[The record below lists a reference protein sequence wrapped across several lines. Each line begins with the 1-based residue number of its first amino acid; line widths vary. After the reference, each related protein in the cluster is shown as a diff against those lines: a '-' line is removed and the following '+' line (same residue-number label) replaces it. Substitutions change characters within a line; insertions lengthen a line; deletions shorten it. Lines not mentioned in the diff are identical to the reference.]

1 MQQSR
6 SDVIAVVR
14 HELNLPVFLPST
26 CKRTRCTRAP
36 KTSRFAPYIE
46 RIATEAQPRSRTHP
60 VRRVIAVVV
69 AGLSLYVLMPALVNV
84 VSSWPRLLTLGP
96 WWLVIAFFAEAAS
109 FVCQMALLRLVLRTK
124 NWFAVVTAFLAGNS
138 VTNTLP
144 GGDAVGASVQYRM
157 LAGTGI
163 DTVQAAG
170 GLAVSSIIGVGALFA
185 LPIFAL
191 PIIVGGETVS
201 AGLVHAGELGAV
213 GFALIV
219 ALGVLVLKSDR
230 TLLTLAKIINWVFS
244 KIPGYKG
251 HRQNADDLGQRLI
264 NERNQV
270 RVDLGKN
277 WWKAILLVAGRI
289 GFDYGSLLAIL
300 RATGT
305 RPNPSLVL
313 LAYAATAVLALLPIT
328 PGGLGLVEAS
338 LSGLL
343 VLADV
348 PSANAVVATL
358 AFRLGSYWL
367 PTIAGGVCYWLYRRR
382 YGPLRQNANAA

>member
-1 MQQSR
+1 M
-6 SDVIAVVR
+6 
-14 HELNLPVFLPST
+14 
-26 CKRTRCTRAP
+26 
-36 KTSRFAPYIE
+36 
-46 RIATEAQPRSRTHP
+46 
-60 VRRVIAVVV
+60 
-69 AGLSLYVLMPALVNV
+69 AGLSLYILMPGLVHV
-84 VSSWPRLLTLGP
+84 LSSWPRLVTLEG
-96 WWLVIAFFAEAAS
+96 WWLLIAFIAEASS

-191 PIIVGGETVS
+191 PVIVGGEAVS
-201 AGLVHAGELGAV
+201 AGLVHAGELGAI

-219 ALGVLVLKSDR
+219 ALGVVVLKSDAA
-230 TLLTLAKIINWVFS
+230 LLALAKGVNWVFA
-244 KIPGYKG
+244 KIPGQRYR
-251 HRQNADDLGQRLI
+251 HRNADDLGERLI

-270 RVDLGKN
+270 RIDLGKN
-277 WWKAILLVAGRI
+277 WWKALLLVAGRI

-305 RPNPSLVL
+305 RPDPSLVL

-328 PGGLGLVEAS
+328 PGGLGIVEAS

-343 VLADV
+343 VLANV

-358 AFRLGSYWL
+358 AFRVGSYWL
-367 PTIAGGVCYWLYRRR
+367 PTIAGAVCYWLYRRR
-382 YGPLRQNANAA
+382 YGALRQNANPA

>member
-1 MQQSR
+1 M
-6 SDVIAVVR
+6 
-14 HELNLPVFLPST
+14 
-26 CKRTRCTRAP
+26 
-36 KTSRFAPYIE
+36 
-46 RIATEAQPRSRTHP
+46 
-60 VRRVIAVVV
+60 AVVV
-69 AGLSLYVLMPALVNV
+69 AGLSLYVLMPGLVHV
-84 VSSWPRLLTLGP
+84 ISSWPRLLTLEP
-96 WWLVIAFFAEAAS
+96 WWLLVAVVAETLS

-124 NWFAVVTAFLAGNS
+124 NWFAIITAFLAGNA

-157 LAGTGI
+157 LAGSGI

-191 PIIVGGETVS
+191 PLLLGGEAVS
-201 AGLVHAGELGAV
+201 PGLVHTGELGAV
-213 GFALIV
+213 GFVLILAV
-219 ALGVLVLKSDR
+219 GVVVLTTEKPLRRLATAVDW
-230 TLLTLAKIINWVFS
+230 LLNRLSPKKTKRSA
-244 KIPGYKG
+244 
-251 HRQNADDLGQRLI
+251 QDLGDRLI
-264 NERNQV
+264 HERDQV
-270 RVDLGKN
+270 KADLGKN
-277 WWKAILLVAGRI
+277 WWKALLLVAGRI
-289 GFDYGSLLAIL
+289 GCDFGSLLAVL

-305 RPNPSLVL
+305 RPDPALVL
-313 LAYAATAVLALLPIT
+313 LAYAATAVIALLPLT

-367 PTIAGGVCYWLYRRR
+367 PTVAGAVCYFLYRRR
-382 YGPLRQNANAA
+382 YGSLRQTEKAT

>member
-1 MQQSR
+1 M
-6 SDVIAVVR
+6 
-14 HELNLPVFLPST
+14 
-26 CKRTRCTRAP
+26 
-36 KTSRFAPYIE
+36 
-46 RIATEAQPRSRTHP
+46 
-60 VRRVIAVVV
+60 V
-69 AGLSLYVLMPALVNV
+69 AGLGLYVLLPGLVHV
-84 VSSWPRLLTLGP
+84 LSSWPHLLKLEP
-96 WWLVIAFFAEAAS
+96 WWLLVAFVAEASS
-109 FVCQMALLRLVLRTK
+109 FVCQVALLRLVLRTK
-124 NWFAVVTAFLAGNS
+124 DWFGVVTAFLAGNS

-191 PIIVGGETVS
+191 PVIVGGEAVS
-201 AGLVHAGELGAV
+201 PGLVHAGELGAI
-213 GFALIV
+213 GFVLIV
-219 ALGVLVLKSDR
+219 ALGVLVLNSDK
-230 TLLTLAKIINWVFS
+230 TLLELAKVLNWILS
-244 KIPGYKG
+244 KIPGKKD
-251 HRQNADDLGQRLI
+251 RPSADEFGDRLI

-270 RVDLGKN
+270 RSDLGKN
-277 WWKAILLVAGRI
+277 WWKAVLLVAGRI

-300 RATGT
+300 HATGT
-305 RPNPSLVL
+305 RPNSALVL

-328 PGGLGLVEAS
+328 PGGLGIVEAS

-343 VLADV
+343 VLAHV

-358 AFRLGSYWL
+358 AFRVGSYWL

-382 YGPLRQNANAA
+382 YGPLRNAQAS

>member
-1 MQQSR
+1 M
-6 SDVIAVVR
+6 
-14 HELNLPVFLPST
+14 
-26 CKRTRCTRAP
+26 
-36 KTSRFAPYIE
+36 
-46 RIATEAQPRSRTHP
+46 
-60 VRRVIAVVV
+60 IAVVV
-69 AGLSLYVLMPALVNV
+69 AGLSLYVLMPGLVHV
-84 VSSWPRLLTLGP
+84 IASWPRLLTLEP
-96 WWLVIAFFAEAAS
+96 WWLVIAVVAETLS

-124 NWFAVVTAFLAGNS
+124 NWFAIVTAFLAGNA

-157 LAGTGI
+157 LAGSGI

-191 PIIVGGETVS
+191 PLLLGGEAVS
-201 AGLVHAGELGAV
+201 PGLVHTGELGAV
-213 GFALIV
+213 GFVLILAIGVIVLTTEKPLRKV
-219 ALGVLVLKSDR
+219 AAVVDWLFNRLSPRHKNVKRTAQELGD
-230 TLLTLAKIINWVFS
+230 
-244 KIPGYKG
+244 
-251 HRQNADDLGQRLI
+251 RLI

-270 RVDLGKN
+270 KADLGKN
-277 WWKAILLVAGRI
+277 WWKALLLVAGRI
-289 GFDYGSLLAIL
+289 GCDFGSLLAVL
-300 RATGT
+300 RATGAK
-305 RPNPSLVL
+305 PDPALVL
-313 LAYAATAVLALLPIT
+313 LAYAATAVLALLPLT

-367 PTIAGGVCYWLYRRR
+367 PTIAGGVCYFLYRRR
-382 YGPLRQNANAA
+382 YGKLRQTERVPPLDPLAK

>member
-1 MQQSR
+1 MGP
-6 SDVIAVVR
+6 
-14 HELNLPVFLPST
+14 L
-26 CKRTRCTRAP
+26 
-36 KTSRFAPYIE
+36 YIG
-46 RIATEAQPRSRTHP
+46 RIATEAKSRPTTHP

-69 AGLSLYVLMPALVNV
+69 AGLSMYVLLPGLVHV
-84 VSSWPRLLTLGP
+84 LSSWPHLLQLEP
-96 WWLVIAFFAEAAS
+96 WWLLVGFIAEASS
-109 FVCQMALLRLVLRTK
+109 FLCQMALLRLVLRTK

-157 LAGTGI
+157 LAGSGI

-191 PIIVGGETVS
+191 PVIVGGEAVS
-201 AGLVHAGELGAV
+201 KGLVHAGELGAI

-219 ALGVLVLKSDR
+219 GLGVLVLKSDKA
-230 TLLTLAKIINWVFS
+230 LLRLARLINWVLS
-244 KIPGYKG
+244 KIPSKKD
-251 HRQNADDLGQRLI
+251 RPSADELGQRLI

-270 RVDLGKN
+270 RADLGKN
-277 WWKAILLVAGRI
+277 WWKAVLLVAGRI
-289 GFDYGSLLAIL
+289 GFDFGSLLAIL
-300 RATGT
+300 HATRT

-328 PGGLGLVEAS
+328 PGGLGIVEAS

-358 AFRLGSYWL
+358 AFRVGSYWL
-367 PTIAGGVCYWLYRRR
+367 PTIAGAVCYWLYRRR
-382 YGPLRQNANAA
+382 YGPLRQAHA

>member
-1 MQQSR
+1 
-6 SDVIAVVR
+6 
-14 HELNLPVFLPST
+14 
-26 CKRTRCTRAP
+26 
-36 KTSRFAPYIE
+36 
-46 RIATEAQPRSRTHP
+46 
-60 VRRVIAVVV
+60 VVV
-69 AGLSLYVLMPALVNV
+69 AGLSLYILLPGLVHVL
-84 VSSWPRLLTLGP
+84 SSWPHLLKLEP
-96 WWLVIAFFAEAAS
+96 WWLLVAFIAEASS
-109 FVCQMALLRLVLRTK
+109 FLCQMALLRLVLRTK

-170 GLAVSSIIGVGALFA
+170 GLAVSSIISVGALFA

-191 PIIVGGETVS
+191 PVIVGGEAVS
-201 AGLVHAGELGAV
+201 PGLVHAGELGAI
-213 GFALIV
+213 GFVLIV
-219 ALGVLVLKSDR
+219 ALGVLVLRSHK
-230 TLLTLAKIINWVFS
+230 TLTRIATVINWVLS
-244 KIPGYKG
+244 KIPSKKDRPSAGE
-251 HRQNADDLGQRLI
+251 LGARLI
-264 NERNQV
+264 NERDQV
-270 RVDLGKN
+270 RSDLGQN
-277 WWKAILLVAGRI
+277 WWKALLLVAGRI

-305 RPNPSLVL
+305 RPNPALVL

-328 PGGLGLVEAS
+328 PGGLGIVEAS

-343 VLADV
+343 VLAHV

-358 AFRLGSYWL
+358 AFRVGSYWL

-382 YGPLRQNANAA
+382 YGPLRQAHAS

>member
-1 MQQSR
+1 
-6 SDVIAVVR
+6 
-14 HELNLPVFLPST
+14 
-26 CKRTRCTRAP
+26 
-36 KTSRFAPYIE
+36 
-46 RIATEAQPRSRTHP
+46 
-60 VRRVIAVVV
+60 VV
-69 AGLSLYVLMPALVNV
+69 AGLSLYILLPGLVHVL
-84 VSSWPRLLTLGP
+84 SSWPRLLTLEP
-96 WWLVIAFFAEAAS
+96 WWLLVAFLAEASS
-109 FVCQMALLRLVLRTK
+109 FFCQMALLRLVLRTK

-157 LAGTGI
+157 LAGSGI

-170 GLAVSSIIGVGALFA
+170 GLAVSSIISVGALFA

-191 PIIVGGETVS
+191 PVIVGGEAVS
-201 AGLVHAGELGAV
+201 AGLVHAGELGAI
-213 GFALIV
+213 GFVLIV
-219 ALGVLVLKSDR
+219 GLGVLVLRSDQ
-230 TLLTLAKIINWVFS
+230 TLLQLAKLVNWVFS
-244 KIPGYKG
+244 KIPGKKE
-251 HRQNADDLGQRLI
+251 RPSASELGERLI

-270 RVDLGKN
+270 RSDLGKN
-277 WWKAILLVAGRI
+277 WWKAVLLVAGRI

-328 PGGLGLVEAS
+328 PGGLGIVEAS

-343 VLADV
+343 VLAHV

-367 PTIAGGVCYWLYRRR
+367 PTIAGAVCYWLYRRR
-382 YGPLRQNANAA
+382 YGPLGQSAHAS

>member
-1 MQQSR
+1 
-6 SDVIAVVR
+6 
-14 HELNLPVFLPST
+14 
-26 CKRTRCTRAP
+26 
-36 KTSRFAPYIE
+36 
-46 RIATEAQPRSRTHP
+46 

-69 AGLSLYVLMPALVNV
+69 SGLSLYILMPGLVHV
-84 VSSWPRLLTLGP
+84 ISSWPRLLKLEP
-96 WWLVIAFFAEAAS
+96 WWLLIGFISEALS

-170 GLAVSSIIGVGALFA
+170 GLAVSSIVGVGALFA

-191 PIIVGGETVS
+191 PVIVGGEAVS
-201 AGLVHAGELGAV
+201 KGLVHAGELGAI
-213 GFALIV
+213 GFVLIV
-219 ALGVLVLKSDR
+219 SLGVVVLTTDK
-230 TLLTLAKIINWVFS
+230 TLLALAKAIEWTLAKL
-244 KIPGYKG
+244 PG
-251 HRQNADDLGQRLI
+251 HQRRQPTSTNLGQRLI
-264 NERNQV
+264 AERDQV
-270 RVDLGKN
+270 RADLGKN
-277 WWKAILLVAGRI
+277 WWKAVLLVAGRI

-300 RATGT
+300 HATGT
-305 RPNPSLVL
+305 TPNPSLVL

-328 PGGLGLVEAS
+328 PGGLGIVEAS

-367 PTIAGGVCYWLYRRR
+367 PTIAGAVCYWLYRRR
-382 YGPLRQNANAA
+382 YGPLRQSEHAT

>member
-1 MQQSR
+1 MGR
-6 SDVIAVVR
+6 S
-14 HELNLPVFLPST
+14 
-26 CKRTRCTRAP
+26 
-36 KTSRFAPYIE
+36 APYIE
-46 RIATEAQPRSRTHP
+46 RIATDAQPRSRSHP
-60 VRRVIAVVV
+60 ARRVIAVVV
-69 AGLSLYVLMPALVNV
+69 AGLSLYVLMPGLVKV
-84 VSSWPRLLTLGP
+84 VSSWPRLLTLEP
-96 WWLVIAFFAEAAS
+96 WWLLIALVAEAAS

-191 PIIVGGETVS
+191 PVIVGGEAVS
-201 AGLVHAGELGAV
+201 AGLVHAGELGAI

-219 ALGVLVLKSDR
+219 ALGVVVLRSDKI
-230 TLLTLAKIINWVFS
+230 LLTLATVINWVIS
-244 KIPGYKG
+244 KIPGHKDRSQTASDLG
-251 HRQNADDLGQRLI
+251 HRLI
-264 NERNQV
+264 KERNQV

-300 RATGT
+300 HATGT

-382 YGPLRQNANAA
+382 YGPLKNANAA

>member
-1 MQQSR
+1 
-6 SDVIAVVR
+6 
-14 HELNLPVFLPST
+14 LNHF
-26 CKRTRCTRAP
+26 
-36 KTSRFAPYIE
+36 PYIG
-46 RIATEAQPRSRTHP
+46 RIATEAKSRPTTHP
-60 VRRVIAVVV
+60 VRRIIAVVV
-69 AGLSLYVLMPALVNV
+69 AGLALYILLPGLVHVL
-84 VSSWPRLLTLGP
+84 SSWPHLLKLEP
-96 WWLVIAFFAEAAS
+96 WWLLVAFIAEASS
-109 FVCQMALLRLVLRTK
+109 FLCQMALLRLVLRTK

-191 PIIVGGETVS
+191 PVIIGGEAVS
-201 AGLVHAGELGAV
+201 PGLVHAGELGAI

-219 ALGVLVLKSDR
+219 ALGVVVLNSDK
-230 TLLTLAKIINWVFS
+230 TLLQLAKVINWVLS
-244 KIPGYKG
+244 KIPSKKDRPSAGE
-251 HRQNADDLGQRLI
+251 LGDRLI
-264 NERNQV
+264 NERDQV
-270 RVDLGKN
+270 RSDLGKN
-277 WWKAILLVAGRI
+277 WWKALLLVAGRI

-305 RPNPSLVL
+305 RPNPALVL

-328 PGGLGLVEAS
+328 PGGLGIVEAS

-343 VLADV
+343 VLAHV

-358 AFRLGSYWL
+358 AFRVGSYWL

-382 YGPLRQNANAA
+382 YGPLSHAQAS